1 MNKMQQQ
8 IIEWLADGETGLSS
22 KTMAFVVGFDVV
34 PKRACYPQ
42 DPADLR
48 RCMQLLTVAP
58 AMRNHLSKLTSICP
72 VWAEIIKNW
81 AELEAT
87 YNQEITKD
95 LMPKTY
101 SLLQKYAE
109 QDKKRVVIGNGVS
122 IRLS

>member
-42 DPADLR
+42 DPAGLR

-87 YNQEITKD
+87 YNQEITKAR
-95 LMPKTY
+95 MPKTY

>member
-1 MNKMQQQ
+1 
-8 IIEWLADGETGLSS
+8 
-22 KTMAFVVGFDVV
+22 
-34 PKRACYPQ
+34 
-42 DPADLR
+42 
-48 RCMQLLTVAP
+48 
-58 AMRNHLSKLTSICP
+58 NHLSKLTSICP